1 MWTVALDPKFSDGNS
16 GWQKNGSFRTPEG
29 DLLKPTLNGAP
40 ICGPCRTGSSAR
52 RLKPFP
58 AWPASVIGGYVKEY
72 QVKPDPAKLISLGL
86 SFGDVVRAIETSNI
100 SRGASTIDR
109 NGEGIAVRTG
119 GRLEKLA
126 DIADVT
132 VITRGSAGS
141 GLMSRTSLSA
151 AKSAPAAPA
160 AMGAR
165 W

>member
-1 MWTVALDPKFSDGNS
+1 
-16 GWQKNGSFRTPEG
+16 
-29 DLLKPTLNGAP
+29 
-40 ICGPCRTGSSAR
+40 
-52 RLKPFP
+52 
-58 AWPASVIGGYVKEY
+58 
-72 QVKPDPAKLISLGL
+72 VKPDPAKLISLGL
-86 SFGDVVRAIETSNI
+86 SFGDVVRAIETNNI

-132 VITRGSAGS
+132 VITRGECRFGSA
-141 GLMSRTSLSA
+141 MSRTSLSA